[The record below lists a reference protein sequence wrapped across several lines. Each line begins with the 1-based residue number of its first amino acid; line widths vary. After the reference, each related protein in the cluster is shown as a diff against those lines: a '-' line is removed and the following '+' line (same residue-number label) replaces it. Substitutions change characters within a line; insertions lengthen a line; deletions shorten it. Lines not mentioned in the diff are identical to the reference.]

1 MDFPE
6 EVIATTKKGERE
18 VRSFIE
24 QGEFLLYEYLD
35 PRTGRPTSSKKKLVL
50 KGDERREFFL
60 IPMKDGRKLLVPVEA
75 KGKVKVWHNG
85 DVVEF

>member
-24 QGEFLLYEYLD
+24 RGEFLLYEYLD
-35 PRTGRPTSSKKKLVL
+35 PRTGRPTSSKKKLVYQ
-50 KGDERREFFL
+50 
-60 IPMKDGRKLLVPVEA
+60 PSLLA
-75 KGKVKVWHNG
+75 
-85 DVVEF
+85 

>member
-18 VRSFIE
+18 VRSFLE

-35 PRTGRPTSSKKKLVL
+35 PRTGRPTSNKRKLVL
-50 KGDERREFFL
+50 KGKERREFFL
-60 IPMKDGRKLLVPVEA
+60 IPMRDGRKLLIPVEA
-75 KGKVKVWHNG
+75 KGKVKVWRNG